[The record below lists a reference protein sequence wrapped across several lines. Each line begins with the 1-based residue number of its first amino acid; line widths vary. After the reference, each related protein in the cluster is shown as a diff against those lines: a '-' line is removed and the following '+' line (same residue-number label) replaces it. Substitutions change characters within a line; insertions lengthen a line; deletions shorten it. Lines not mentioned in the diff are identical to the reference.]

1 MAQDEAVAL
10 GGFVRFLAGAPGGDA
25 AAQAM
30 VVGALAPLGFVAGQ
44 MYAVAGSGRLELLG
58 NFGYPDADAA
68 AFRTVLA
75 SLPLPVSDA
84 FTTGRTIAVPAAE
97 LDQRYPLLE
106 ASDADPRTPSAES
119 LDTEVVCTAV
129 MWAGSPIGAL
139 ALLRDAT
146 RHPTP
151 ADWAYV
157 EAVAAAVAL
166 WLHPQRTALIE
177 HWKRAAPLPHRE
189 FTISERQR
197 KILFMIGEDRTNSEI
212 ASKLGYSIPT
222 IKKDLQEIMKLLG
235 TTDRRTTAGRA
246 REIGLLPDRR
256 GGSLP
261 APEARA

>member
-10 GGFVRFLAGAPGGDA
+10 GGFVRFLAGGPGGDA

-30 VVGALAPLGFVAGQ
+30 VVGALAPLTFVAGQ
-44 MYAVAGSGRLELLG
+44 IYAVTGSGRLELLG

-84 FTTGRTIAVPAAE
+84 FTSGSTIAVPASE
-97 LDQRYPLLE
+97 LDARYPLLV
-106 ASDADPRTPSAES
+106 DPDGEERVPVAES
-119 LDTEVVCTAV
+119 LDTEVVCV
-129 MWAGSPIGAL
+129 PVSWAGAPIGAL
-139 ALLRDAT
+139 ALLRDMTA
-146 RHPTP
+146 HATP

-212 ASKLGYSIPT
+212 ARKLGYSIPT

-235 TTDRRTTAGRA
+235 TTDRRATAGRA

-256 GGSLP
+256 AGL
-261 APEARA
+261 APVAEPRA

>member
-1 MAQDEAVAL
+1 MARDEAVAL
-10 GGFVRFLAGAPGGDA
+10 GAFVRFLAGAPGGDA

-44 MYAVAGSGRLELLG
+44 VYALAGSGRLELLG

-84 FTTGRTIAVPAAE
+84 FTSGRTIAVPAAE
-97 LDQRYPLLE
+97 LDERYPLLE
-106 ASDADPRTPSAES
+106 PTDADPRTPSEES
-119 LDTEVVCTAV
+119 LDTEVVCTPV
-129 MWAGSPIGAL
+129 SWAGSPIGAL

-146 RHPTP
+146 RQPSP
-151 ADWAYV
+151 DDWSYV

-197 KILFMIGEDRTNSEI
+197 KILFMIGEDRTNTEI
-212 ASKLGYSIPT
+212 ARKLGYSVPT

-235 TTDRRTTAGRA
+235 TTDRRATAGRA

-256 GGSLP
+256 AGI
-261 APEARA
+261 APTAEPRG